1 MFNISDALHQR
12 AAVEK
17 VPLSGTF
24 ELSPVCNFS
33 CKMCYVRKTPA
44 QLCREGKSVIPMER
58 WLALA
63 EECRSAGTLF
73 LLLTG
78 GEPFLYPG
86 FRELYTR
93 LHRMGFVL
101 YINTNGTL
109 IDAETVEWLK
119 QNAPGRVN
127 ITLYGSN
134 PETYRR
140 ICGDP
145 AGYEKAL
152 GAIRM
157 LKQARIPVVINA
169 SMIPEN
175 EEDLEEIL
183 AVGEELE
190 LNVRMS
196 TYMFPPV
203 RRDREESDSR
213 FTPRQAAEIFLRKAR
228 RQYGGKIYRDL
239 LEQYQKQGGCFSSD
253 DEDWGSGEDYMRC
266 RAGRSSFWI
275 SWEGVMTACGLMD
288 FPLRT
293 FPLEEGFLPCWL
305 ALTDR
310 VRTTPVLS
318 GCAGCDKRELCRPCA
333 AMTYAETGSAAK
345 KAPYLCQMADHILA
359 HVSREI
365 HCIGS
370 DDHETEV

>member
-1 MFNISDALHQR
+1 
-12 AAVEK
+12 
-17 VPLSGTF
+17 
-24 ELSPVCNFS
+24 
-33 CKMCYVRKTPA
+33 
-44 QLCREGKSVIPMER
+44 
-58 WLALA
+58 
-63 EECRSAGTLF
+63 
-73 LLLTG
+73 
-78 GEPFLYPG
+78 
-86 FRELYTR
+86 
-93 LHRMGFVL
+93 
-101 YINTNGTL
+101 
-109 IDAETVEWLK
+109 
-119 QNAPGRVN
+119 
-127 ITLYGSN
+127 
-134 PETYRR
+134 
-140 ICGDP
+140 
-145 AGYEKAL
+145 
-152 GAIRM
+152 
-157 LKQARIPVVINA
+157 
-169 SMIPEN
+169 
-175 EEDLEEIL
+175 
-183 AVGEELE
+183 
-190 LNVRMS
+190 MS